1 MAKLVTK
8 SLLLLFFLLA
18 SASSFVIPDEE
29 PEQFM
34 IGGTPTVQ
42 GAFPAVAFI
51 RTIGR
56 PICGAAVIDERHVVT
71 LAQCVLN
78 GTFHL
83 YNPRLVRVHTGDI
96 LLNPVSPTRETRLA
110 SVIYVHPNFKAH
122 TYENDIAV
130 IRLQEPL
137 PLPSNEIEPAFRR
150 TRIVGN
156 GFTCHMVGWGQ
167 TAATGQVVD
176 VQQRSIPTV
185 INDRDQCNFVR
196 HLSPVTESM
205 ICAGNL
211 VAAATG
217 PAPCTGNIGSGL
229 YCDGDLT
236 GLLSFGLNCGTANN
250 PPTFTQIRFFNGW
263 IEQQLVRTDVPPA
276 GWSPLDV

>member
-1 MAKLVTK
+1 MSKLVTK
-8 SLLLLFFLLA
+8 SLILLFFLLA
-18 SASSFVIPDEE
+18 STSSFVIPDEE
-29 PEQFM
+29 QPEQFM

-130 IRLQEPL
+130 IRVSSRLFKSL
-137 PLPSNEIEPAFRR
+137 PTLIRLIFSAPR
-150 TRIVGN
+150 TVHR
-156 GFTCHMVGWGQ
+156 
-167 TAATGQVVD
+167 AK
-176 VQQRSIPTV
+176 
-185 INDRDQCNFVR
+185 
-196 HLSPVTESM
+196 
-205 ICAGNL
+205 
-211 VAAATG
+211 
-217 PAPCTGNIGSGL
+217 
-229 YCDGDLT
+229 
-236 GLLSFGLNCGTANN
+236 
-250 PPTFTQIRFFNGW
+250 
-263 IEQQLVRTDVPPA
+263 
-276 GWSPLDV
+276 